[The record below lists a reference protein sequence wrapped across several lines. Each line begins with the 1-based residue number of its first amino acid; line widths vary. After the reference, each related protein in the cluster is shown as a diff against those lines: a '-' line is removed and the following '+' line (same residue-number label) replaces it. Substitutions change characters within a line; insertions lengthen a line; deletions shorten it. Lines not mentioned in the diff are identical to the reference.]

1 MPFSPARHTFTS
13 RNRPLSAA
21 SRPPPWRMRAPPA
34 TDRTTSSLTKIRQ
47 SRSCAPMLAIT
58 SSEIPCFCVVS
69 FCCARRSAASAFLL
83 IFRNRSGVV
92 IRAPPCLDPQ
102 LFAPAAF
109 RLFWRQAHVFR
120 GGNFWPYASADSS
133 SINVRRPRAVRA

>member
-1 MPFSPARHTFTS
+1 MFLRRFFLLCPAQCGFG
-13 RNRPLSAA
+13 
-21 SRPPPWRMRAPPA
+21 
-34 TDRTTSSLTKIRQ
+34 
-47 SRSCAPMLAIT
+47 
-58 SSEIPCFCVVS
+58 F
-69 FCCARRSAASAFLL
+69 FLL

-120 GGNFWPYASADSS
+120 GGNFWPPCQCGFI
-133 SINVRRPRAVRA
+133 INQRAQAARGAREGLI